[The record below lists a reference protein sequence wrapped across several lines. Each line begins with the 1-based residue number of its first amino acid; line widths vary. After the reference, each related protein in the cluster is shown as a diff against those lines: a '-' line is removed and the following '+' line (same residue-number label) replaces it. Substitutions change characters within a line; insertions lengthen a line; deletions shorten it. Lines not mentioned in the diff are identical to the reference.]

1 MGGFIATL
9 TDPEELYLIVN
20 PHAGG
25 GRAARVWRQLQQTYK
40 WLGTAA
46 PVAFTT
52 GLNHATQLARDA
64 FDQGY
69 RKIAVLGGD
78 GTLNET
84 INGLIRDDQLADP
97 QLRVFFLGAGSSC
110 DVQKLF
116 PDRRPLAD
124 RLRWGVEYCSDVMKA
139 ACYSPEGRPVIRY
152 FLANSSIGVISA
164 AVARF
169 NQNTP
174 LLRFL
179 KRTQIDL
186 AVVTAGLQTIFRF
199 GDFSA
204 RIRAGSQAEYSG
216 DLKNITIFKTP
227 YFGGGMNYGVQTSH
241 DDGLLRVAAIS
252 ALNRWST
259 LALIPAL
266 YRGTILRHSAA
277 SFFSATDLT
286 IESPTPGLVIEAD
299 GEMIGRLPCRY
310 TILPRRLTLVL

>member
-1 MGGFIATL
+1 
-9 TDPEELYLIVN
+9 
-20 PHAGG
+20 
-25 GRAARVWRQLQQTYK
+25 
-40 WLGTAA
+40 
-46 PVAFTT
+46 
-52 GLNHATQLARDA
+52 
-64 FDQGY
+64 
-69 RKIAVLGGD
+69 
-78 GTLNET
+78 
-84 INGLIRDDQLADP
+84 
-97 QLRVFFLGAGSSC
+97 
-110 DVQKLF
+110 
-116 PDRRPLAD
+116 
-124 RLRWGVEYCSDVMKA
+124 MKA

-266 YRGTILRHSAA
+266 YRGIILRHSAA